1 MRYVLIVLLAL
12 FLISCSTPPDDNTLR
27 NDVSNLLSKNGLTE
41 LQLNCETLG
50 DGISPA
56 QNGLC
61 FLIVTQD
68 GVDTLTQNLGLTPVA
83 DFTDSWQLSG
93 PDCWTRL
100 DFVDP
105 TVAQWYE
112 FPFTNPGLS
121 IGQFAYLRVFYR
133 PNKDLGC
140 ISVGYADA

>member
-68 GVDTLTQNLGLTPVA
+68 DVDTLTQNLGLTSVA

-105 TVAQWYE
+105 AVAQWYE